1 MTTKQPGRRVRA
13 HRAYLRCD
21 PLFHTCLALTH
32 SRNVR
37 MHARLIVFLWGLLF
51 AVLGNLR
58 QLWPQIAFKQRRTQ
72 DESVWWLQKSAL
84 LRRCVPKGALET
96 AQALLLTVC
105 KKNVG
110 SKSMIKKMRI
120 SARRGTPCSLDES
133 ALFHTPWSV
142 DWSGLICSIYFIEQ
156 AQSIRR
162 GL

>member
-1 MTTKQPGRRVRA
+1 
-13 HRAYLRCD
+13 
-21 PLFHTCLALTH
+21 
-32 SRNVR
+32 
-37 MHARLIVFLWGLLF
+37 MHARLIVFLLGLLF

-110 SKSMIKKMRI
+110 SKSMIKKMR
-120 SARRGTPCSLDES
+120 AFQLGVAHPVPLMNQPCFTRLG
-133 ALFHTPWSV
+133 ALIGV
-142 DWSGLICSIYFIEQ
+142 
-156 AQSIRR
+156 A
-162 GL
+162 